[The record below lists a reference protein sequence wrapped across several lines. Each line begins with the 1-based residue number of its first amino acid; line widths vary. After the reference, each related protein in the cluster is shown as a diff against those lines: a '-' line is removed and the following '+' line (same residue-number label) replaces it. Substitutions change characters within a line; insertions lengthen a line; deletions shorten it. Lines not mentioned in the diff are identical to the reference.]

1 MLKFTQKFA
10 AQTAQTPTKRTLVQK
25 GRIFIIAF
33 ITAALCLLFYLFK
46 GFLLVITIGSLL
58 AVATSSIT
66 AKFLQVFGGRK
77 MLATA
82 CTTALLVVFLIAPF
96 AYAITQLAFAFKNFD
111 ITILSGVL
119 DYIKGY
125 DFGFLPESLEFLKP
139 KIAETL
145 GEIDINSL
153 AKQLFAYLGG
163 LTKGTAK
170 IIADIALICVFFF
183 FANLYGTELVIYL
196 KSIVPLKKGDFDEIL
211 REVSNVMSV
220 VLYSM
225 VLTALT
231 EGVLFAFIAGV
242 MGYDAVFW
250 GVLFAV
256 SSLIPAVGG
265 LLVYVPL
272 SLYEF
277 ATHSLGG
284 ALGIFIYS
292 VLVISLIAD
301 TFVKPL
307 IIKWINERLVKT
319 PTKINELLIFLAML
333 AGISSFGFWGII
345 LGPAILTFF
354 ISTIKMYVILKEKK
368 LL

>member
-1 MLKFTQKFA
+1 M
-10 AQTAQTPTKRTLVQK
+10 QK

-46 GFLLVITIGSLL
+46 GFLLVIVIGSLL
-58 AVATSSIT
+58 AVATSSIN
-66 AKFLQVFGGRK
+66 AKFLQIFSGKKV
-77 MLATA
+77 LATA

-96 AYAITQLAFAFKNFD
+96 AYAITQLAFALKNFD
-111 ITILSGVL
+111 ISTLSRVL
-119 DYIKGY
+119 DYIKNY
-125 DFGFLPESLEFLKP
+125 EFAFLPESLDFLKP

-145 GEIDINSL
+145 GDIDINAI
-153 AKQLFAYLGG
+153 AKQAFAYLGG

-170 IIADIALICVFFF
+170 IVIDIALICVFFF

-211 REVSNVMSV
+211 HEVSNVMSV

-231 EGVLFAFIAGV
+231 EGVLFAFITGV

-284 ALGIFIYS
+284 ALAIFIYS
-292 VLVISLIAD
+292 VLVISLVAD
-301 TFVKPL
+301 TFIKPL
-307 IIKWINERLVKT
+307 IIKWINKRLVKT
-319 PTKINELLIFLAML
+319 PTKINELLIFLAMI

-354 ISTIKMYVILKEKK
+354 ISTIKMYVILKEKN
-368 LL
+368 LV